1 MLIWPL
7 LLAGQVQILIQMPP
21 PGQFNPEDFIQLISF
36 QNNGPVM
43 QAYMTATVEEE
54 HSGVVFSGSTAP
66 FELASGFTMP
76 HYSVYEPIKVD
87 YVNEFYR
94 NYVLNT
100 NSLPSG
106 SYVICCKLYELPD
119 NVEAGYQCV
128 PHTLFHPSAPI
139 LVYPVGEVPAAGTY
153 PVFQWLPPAP
163 LPPMPVTYK
172 VRLTEVL
179 GDQLPEEALNSNPPL
194 LEWSTDQ
201 THFSPSVGA
210 FPLTEGKNF
219 AWRVQALSGIIPVGE
234 NEGYSEAAI
243 FTWGTPEEPEITPVT
258 PIAACV
264 GEVNDGINSTAAMF
278 QWTATGDFK
287 SFQVVITANACG
299 KFPGKK
305 TPPSKPSTPNQP
317 SKPVTPPVSPPAKPK
332 PPTTTPVN
340 DTVKPGG
347 DIPPQK
353 PPVITQGGNPDTTGG
368 GVTVVPVEPGGMG
381 ITQWPDEGER
391 DLPALPPGWAWS
403 PDGPPYW
410 TGEHPPPPPDLPPGW
425 EWGPL
430 RPVWTGKGAE
440 PVNRKIL
447 KVTQP
452 ISAEILN
459 PDPGISQPEV
469 KQLYTT
475 LVQLDDILQ
484 PGQAFV
490 YQIYGILKE
499 DPDNKLTGCLSE
511 PQCLRYEASAD
522 GSKPEHQSCDACVAT
537 IETRAYPPMDGGLDP
552 PVQNHD
558 IYRDEFVVL
567 KAGGADFDEI
577 WWYCNPD
584 PNCPETPSTDMRP
597 TSSRVRFTWEIIS
610 GEGDFV
616 TLGCNKTKRKED
628 GNRVIFM
635 PPYVKPDSVKETKI
649 RLIVIDDNPSQALD
663 KEVVRNITLRTKR
676 TKAKPD
682 KYLIEI
688 TSDPWKMPVATH
700 VTNLNKGSCIPEGPI
715 WSGDKDLKTARII
728 TPDPPDNGKLV
739 CKELIRLY
747 AEDQR
752 DSDTITV
759 KCKSAKCQNGEMFR
773 IYEDDVDFEW
783 TITSGGGRFVTG
795 NRGRYVVY
803 EGPEKPGQVMI
814 EVQSLNPNGMKLIDK
829 KQPPGKISLM
839 VHQPGIKMEQ
849 TPATWLPEAGK
860 QLELAS
866 SLMYEEING
875 NNRNWKPGL
884 AHQCAIHHLE
894 LFKVSNEPGICLN
907 WPYSHAQSADTFVDR
922 CPDLTIAV
930 SEKYEVSDTIRC
942 KRFLST
948 DTLWFEK
955 AASLKPV
962 RNQKIIVNC
971 YDYGAYGFLKCS
983 ARNPYL
989 EIPLTKDEL
998 SHPVEW
1004 KQKIVF
1010 NDSRITIP
1018 KDVDT
1023 NKIADAG
1030 YYPVSLPGVATT
1042 LIKDNLLPK
1051 ADDEAVEGNANHGD
1065 GISVYEEYRGFWI
1078 QERHKRLNPLIKNL
1092 LVWDRDDCGFGYFKQ
1107 PNTGIAPIKINRDEL
1122 DPNRIIN
1129 KNRNTHTLGFDQKGL
1144 RLFAF
1149 NDATAPYGGV
1159 AEGFLLDTCEYVWIN
1174 LAHYQDPGKEYEQQL
1189 VAHEI
1194 SHALG
1199 AFHHGE
1205 GMLVGTLPVGNSIT
1219 IDRTIITNNT
1229 AGTAWYFIA
1238 CPEGITSGDKYCW
1251 MRYPN
1256 YAAPYCVIPKENNPY
1271 NCPTQNDTV
1280 NITGW
1285 QFKKLTT
1292 DGFGRKIT
1300 NIRFGTES
1308 NSGGNCAGNSASN
1321 RGNCFSQLRVRIKP
1335 QTP

>member
-7 LLAGQVQILIQMPP
+7 LLVGQVQILVQMPP

-36 QNNGPVM
+36 QNNGPGLQV
-43 QAYMTATVEEE
+43 YMTATVEEE

-87 YVNEFYR
+87 YINEFYR

-106 SYVICCKLYELPD
+106 SYVICCKLYELPG
-119 NVEAGYQCV
+119 NVEVGYQCV

-139 LVYPVGEVPAAGTY
+139 IVYPVGEVPAAGTS

-163 LPPMPVTYK
+163 LPPMPITYK
-172 VRLTEVL
+172 VRLTEIF
-179 GDQLPEEALNSNPPL
+179 GGQLPEEALSSNPPI

-201 THFSPSVGA
+201 THFSPSAGA

-243 FTWGTPEEPEITPVT
+243 FTWGIPEEPEITPVT

-264 GEVNDGINSTAAMF
+264 GEVNDGINTTAAMF
-278 QWTATGDFK
+278 QWTATGDFV

-299 KFPGKK
+299 KFPGKE

-317 SKPVTPPVSPPAKPK
+317 SKPVTPPVSPPVKPK

-452 ISAEILN
+452 IPAETLN
-459 PDPGISQPEV
+459 PDPGISQPDV

-475 LVQLDDILQ
+475 MVQLDDILQ

-499 DPDNKLTGCLSE
+499 GPDNKLTGCLSE

-537 IETRAYPPMDGGLDP
+537 IETRAYPPMDGGLEP

-597 TSSRVRFTWEIIS
+597 TSGRVRFTWEIIS

-616 TLGCNKTKRKED
+616 TLGCNITKRKED

-649 RLIVIDDNPSQALD
+649 RLTVFDDNPSQALD

-676 TKAKPD
+676 TAEKPD
-682 KYLIEI
+682 KYQIEI
-688 TSDPWKMPVATH
+688 TSDPWKTPQPTH
-700 VTNLNKGSCIPEGPI
+700 VGDLKKGSCIPEGPV
-715 WSGDKDLKTARII
+715 WSGDKGLKTARII
-728 TPDPPDNGKLV
+728 TPDAPDNGKLV
-739 CKELIRLY
+739 FKELIRLY

-752 DSDTITV
+752 DSDTITIY
-759 KCKSAKCQNGEMFR
+759 CNSARCQKGETFR
-773 IYEDDVDFEW
+773 IYEDDVEFEW
-783 TITSGGGRFVTG
+783 TIKSGGGRFVTG

-803 EGPEKPGQVMI
+803 EAPEKPGQVVI
-814 EVQSLNPNGMKLIDK
+814 EVQSFNPNGMKLIDR
-829 KQPPGKISLM
+829 KQPPGQISLM
-839 VHQPGIKMEQ
+839 VYQPGIKMDQ

-860 QLELAS
+860 QLELTS
-866 SLMYEEING
+866 SLMYEEINDG
-875 NNRNWKPGL
+875 NRNWKPGL

-894 LFKVSNEPGICLN
+894 LIRPSNEPGICIN
-907 WPYSHAQSADTFVDR
+907 YPIAFPNTPEVFADT
-922 CPDLTIAV
+922 CPDLYFPLSLAWE
-930 SEKYEVSDTIRC
+930 SWDTVNC
-942 KRFLST
+942 KRWPPPDSASCLSAKST
-948 DTLWFEK
+948 KPCKVQK
-955 AASLKPV
+955 AMLE
-962 RNQKIIVNC
+962 C
-971 YDYGAYGFLKCS
+971 MDYGAYSFARSTANGPSIPVAWKESELKH
-983 ARNPYL
+983 PYGR
-989 EIPLTKDEL
+989 KR
-998 SHPVEW
+998 VE
-1004 KQKIVF
+1004 F
-1010 NDSRITIP
+1010 SDNRITIP
-1018 KDVDT
+1018 RDVDT
-1023 NKIADAG
+1023 NRIADYG
-1030 YYPVSLPGVATT
+1030 YIPIY
-1042 LIKDNLLPK
+1042 LINDPSTIIR
-1051 ADDEAVEGNANHGD
+1051 DTFPPDTDIERFDGNSYNGD
-1065 GISVYEEYRGFWI
+1065 GLTAYEEYRGFI
-1078 QERHKRLNPLIKNL
+1078 VKSQYNRLNPKVKNL
-1092 LVWDRDDCGFGYFKQ
+1092 FIHDRDNIGTGHFTVTK
-1107 PNTGIAPIKINRDEL
+1107 TGIRPVFIDHDEFDTARVVNVNR
-1122 DPNRIIN
+1122 
-1129 KNRNTHTLGFDQKGL
+1129 KSFSQGFNQKGL
-1144 RLFAF
+1144 RIIKYQFP
-1149 NDATAPYGGV
+1149 DTEPYGGYV
-1159 AEGFLLDTCEYVWIN
+1159 DGFCIDTCFFIRIN
-1174 LAHYQDPGKEYEQQL
+1174 SVEFDKTGNSLDYKKYI
-1189 VAHEI
+1189 VAHEL

-1199 AFHHGE
+1199 AYHHGE
-1205 GMLVGTLPVGNSIT
+1205 GQLAGYLPKHHSFTLGT
-1219 IDRTIITNNT
+1219 RTMRNDT
-1229 AGTAWYFIA
+1229 ADYIWFFIA
-1238 CPEGITSGDKYCW
+1238 CPTDLTSGDENCW
-1251 MRYPN
+1251 MRYPG
-1256 YAAPYCVIPKENNPY
+1256 YSAPYCRVDGTLPGCPANYVEMDISNWRLKTRIPKA
-1271 NCPTQNDTV
+1271 
-1280 NITGW
+1280 G
-1285 QFKKLTT
+1285 LGTT
-1292 DGFGRKIT
+1292 IT
-1300 NIRFGTES
+1300 NHSGGTGS
-1308 NSGGNCAGNSASN
+1308 NVSGNCAKGPASG
-1321 RGNCFSQLRVRIKP
+1321 RGQCLSQLKVSMKP
-1335 QTP
+1335 